1 MLHPSFFLG
10 RQTANDIS
18 IDQIGILIQ
27 DACNEQAWRAPMTS
41 SSTLS
46 PGIHRSIEG
55 SRSAPCLG
63 LAIMAA
69 GLLWAG
75 LGSTVALLLA

>member
-1 MLHPSFFLG
+1 
-10 RQTANDIS
+10 
-18 IDQIGILIQ
+18 
-27 DACNEQAWRAPMTS
+27 MTS

-46 PGIHRSIEG
+46 PSIHRSIEG

>member
-1 MLHPSFFLG
+1 
-10 RQTANDIS
+10 
-18 IDQIGILIQ
+18 
-27 DACNEQAWRAPMTS
+27 MTS

-46 PGIHRSIEG
+46 PGIHRSIEDG
-55 SRSAPCLG
+55 RSAPCLG

>member
-1 MLHPSFFLG
+1 
-10 RQTANDIS
+10 
-18 IDQIGILIQ
+18 
-27 DACNEQAWRAPMTS
+27 MTS
-41 SSTLS
+41 SSTFS
-46 PGIHRSIEG
+46 PRSTEG
-55 SRSAPCLG
+55 GRSAPCLG